1 MSFEQA
7 ALTLAAVVI
16 VGATLIALAAI
27 RVGARSERRDHAD
40 VETRRRRLE
49 ALGRATRKDQRGA

>member
-27 RVGARSERRDHAD
+27 RVGARSERRDVTD
-40 VETRRRRLE
+40 VDARRRLE
-49 ALGRATRKDQRGA
+49 ALGRATRKDQHGA